1 MPPPVGP
8 RPGLPPM
15 TQAQQVTTQ
24 GVLNRPPAPVIAV
37 PTPQPPVTKPLF
49 PSAGQVSFQLSNHQ
63 KASVH

>member
-15 TQAQQVTTQ
+15 TQAQPVTAP
-24 GVLNRPPAPVIAV
+24 GVLNRPPAPVVAA

-49 PSAGQVSFQLSNHQ
+49 PSAGQVSCYFFLIF
-63 KASVH
+63 